1 MCIFS
6 SPSPPPQ
13 IIQAPP
19 APTPDNPET
28 AASKSAAQRR
38 ARIILANAAGRK
50 STIHNIGG
58 ARGISD
64 EAEVSR
70 PQLKTF
76 G

>member
-1 MCIFS
+1 MCFFS
-6 SPSPPPQ
+6 PPSPPP

-19 APTPDNPET
+19 APTPDNPDT
-28 AASKSAAQRR
+28 VASKSEAARR
-38 ARIILANAAGRK
+38 ARIVLANAAGRK

-58 ARGISD
+58 AKGLSD
-64 EAEVSR
+64 DAEVSR